1 MRGIRVIAGAFKGR
15 RLAVPRGDAVRPTA
29 DRAREALF
37 GILEHGEPGLR
48 EARFLDLFAGSG
60 AVGIEAF
67 SRGAREVLL
76 VESGRE
82 ALAVLRANLANLP
95 HGGAIRTMPA
105 DATRLGAA
113 PGAFDIA
120 FLDPP
125 YRSGLAP
132 AALES
137 LAAGGW
143 LEAEARVVVELAAR
157 ESFAVPAGYRIE
169 DQRRYGSCR
178 FVFLRYLEATG
189 FRAS

>member
-1 MRGIRVIAGAFKGR
+1 MRGVRIIAGALKGR
-15 RLAVPRGDAVRPTA
+15 RLAVPQGDAVRPTA

-37 GILEHGEPGLR
+37 SILEHGEPGLR

-67 SRGAREVLL
+67 SRGAPEVLL
-76 VESGRE
+76 VESERE
-82 ALAVLRANLANLP
+82 ALAALRANLDSLP
-95 HGGAIRTMPA
+95 HRGAIRLMAT

-113 PGAFDIA
+113 PRAFDIA

-132 AALES
+132 TTLES

-143 LEAEARVVVELAAR
+143 LVPEARVVVELAAR
-157 ESFAVPAGYRIE
+157 EAFTPPAGYGIE

-178 FVFLRYLEATG
+178 FVFLRYQK
-189 FRAS
+189 ASGLGGS